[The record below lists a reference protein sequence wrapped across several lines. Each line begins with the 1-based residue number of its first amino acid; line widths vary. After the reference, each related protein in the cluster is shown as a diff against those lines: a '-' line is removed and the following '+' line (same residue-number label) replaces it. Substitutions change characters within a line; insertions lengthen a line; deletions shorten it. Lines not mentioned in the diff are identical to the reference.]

1 MGPQILIQVW
11 VWIPWLSNC
20 TPNPAPLSPPTQ
32 SKKWA
37 WVLVGSETLI
47 SGLPGANGQP
57 HKGPKLQAQGS
68 PLGVL
73 RNGIQSLCTPDLD
86 S

>member
-1 MGPQILIQVW
+1 MGPQILIRVW
-11 VWIPWLSNC
+11 VCIPWLSSC
-20 TPNPAPLSPPTQ
+20 TPNPAPLCHPTQ
-32 SKKWA
+32 SEKWA

-47 SGLPGANGQP
+47 SGLPGANGQS
-57 HKGPKLQAQGS
+57 HKAPKLQAQGS

-73 RNGIQSLCTPDLD
+73 RNGIQSLCSPDLD